1 MGDAP
6 DVGSALYR
14 VKLCDPKRL
23 RRRRDCPGNH
33 SSIKAFLDA
42 RSLDYAI
49 SLRRRSREKS
59 REAVTGVSANQNL
72 LHL

>member
-23 RRRRDCPGNH
+23 RRRRDCPRNH
-33 SSIKAFLDA
+33 SSTKAFLDA
-42 RSLDYAI
+42 RSLDCAI
-49 SLRRRSREKS
+49 SLRHRSRAKS